1 MKILREALNVE
12 DVLTPTL
19 KQALKTTYRKLLEQ
33 DKIKELIDTI
43 NKDMGSDNKARIVAF
58 LNDFGGINVMDYCG
72 LSSRYFK
79 SNPYITSIEISD
91 NVTSIPSDCFAE
103 CVNLQNVTIPGSVTS
118 IGARAFKNCSQL
130 ANVKIADGVK
140 SIGAETF
147 SDCDLTKITLPGS
160 VVNLGRNVFNQSN
173 LVIITPHRQGGNRLN
188 LPSSDIDYYKAH
200 LGQPDINTP
209 MAPARVETV
218 DGKEIITCGNC
229 SYKFN
234 KAPRCPE
241 CGQLIK
247 Y

>member
-43 NKDMGSDNKARIVAF
+43 NKDMGSDNRNRIIAF
-58 LNDFGGINVMDYCG
+58 LNDFGGINVMDYCE

-103 CVNLQNVTIPGSVTS
+103 CANLQNVTIPDSVTS

-130 ANVKIADGVK
+130 SIVKMGDGVK
-140 SIGAETF
+140 SIGAEAF
-147 SDCDLTKITLPGS
+147 NRCSLTKIILPES
-160 VVNLGRNVFNQSN
+160 VVNLGRNVFNQDN
-173 LVIITPHRQGGNRLN
+173 LIIITPHRQSGNRLN
-188 LPSSDIDYYKAH
+188 LPASDVEYYKAH
-200 LGQPDINTP
+200 L
-209 MAPARVETV
+209 RE
-218 DGKEIITCGNC
+218 KED
-229 SYKFN
+229 
-234 KAPRCPE
+234 
-241 CGQLIK
+241 
-247 Y
+247 